1 MSTWRWREARCHPA
15 SAGRP
20 RWEPESTLLPAPGLA
35 VYHTVMEAAEASAPS
50 CLAVAPLPSHLPLRH
65 FTQDLLSLSQLGI
78 WGLRGGRKGNGI
90 EPKGNPTPPSGLGRR
105 HTMGEEAGTRLNLV
119 RVWGHLEG
127 GKERSGVQVPSSAA
141 PSLHSSLE
149 TGAGGPKNSPRGA
162 IASRPPW

>member
-1 MSTWRWREARCHPA
+1 MSPRKRRQDPLEARIHPTPCSWSCCLPHGHGGCGGLCSLLSGCHSP
-15 SAGRP
+15 S
-20 RWEPESTLLPAPGLA
+20 PG
-35 VYHTVMEAAEASAPS
+35 
-50 CLAVAPLPSHLPLRH
+50 LPSHLPLRH

-90 EPKGNPTPPSGLGRR
+90 EPKGNPTPRSGLGRR
-105 HTMGEEAGTRLNLV
+105 HTMGEEAGTRLNLL

-127 GKERSGVQVPSSAA
+127 AKERSGVQVPSSAA